1 MKGPR
6 MSLNGK
12 AVAIPLAPRG
22 SEDSEFSKPK
32 AALEEAGA
40 QVVVV
45 GLEEGQGE
53 TSEHDLEPVDKTV
66 AQASAEDFDLLVIPG
81 GTVGADKFR
90 LVSGAIALAN
100 AFGEAGKPVVAIC
113 RAPWLLIEAGLA
125 KGRRLTSFKSLRTDL
140 ENAGA
145 IWVDQP
151 VVEDMVS

>member
-1 MKGPR
+1 

-12 AVAIPLAPRG
+12 AVAILLAPRG

-53 TSEHDLEPVDKTV
+53 TSEHDLDPVDKTV

-100 AFGEAGKPVVAIC
+100 AFGEAGKPVAAIC

>member
-12 AVAIPLAPRG
+12 AVAILLAPRG

-53 TSEHDLEPVDKTV
+53 TSEHDLDPVDKTV

-100 AFGEAGKPVVAIC
+100 AFGEAGKPVAAIC

-145 IWVDQP
+145 I
-151 VVEDMVS
+151 